1 MIKIRLKIPKG
12 SSKVV
17 IRRTTDNTHAKRK
30 RTKGQTEIYRTLHRK
45 YRIEQHKPP

>member
-1 MIKIRLKIPKG
+1 MIKIRLKIPNG

-30 RTKGQTEIYRTLHRK
+30 RTKDKQRYTEHY
-45 YRIEQHKPP
+45 IENKD